1 MLKEIKIFVQEI
13 NRLTQSVAIKNKTET
28 KSKRR
33 YIRANDSVQ
42 LNAPEHP
49 SAQSRKKE
57 KENVIT

>member
-13 NRLTQSVAIKNKTET
+13 NRLAFLFLMASVAIKNKTET
-28 KSKRR
+28 KSKRT

-49 SAQSRKKE
+49 SA
-57 KENVIT
+57 